1 MSHTIE
7 LPDETYQA
15 IERYAA
21 QRGETPEA
29 VIEAAIIAWAANF
42 KEQLTQSTSPDDGVD
57 DPTRDPWRDSAA

>member
-7 LPDETYQA
+7 LPDETYKA

-21 QRGETPEA
+21 QRGETPES
-29 VIEAAIIAWAANF
+29 IIIDWAATIQ
-42 KEQLTQSTSPDDGVD
+42 EPSTQSGATGDGVD